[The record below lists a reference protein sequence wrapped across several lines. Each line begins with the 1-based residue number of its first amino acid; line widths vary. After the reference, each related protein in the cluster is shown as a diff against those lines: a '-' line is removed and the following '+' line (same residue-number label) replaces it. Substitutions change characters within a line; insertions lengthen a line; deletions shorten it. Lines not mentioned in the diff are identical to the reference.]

1 MIFSFDE
8 SASVAAGAAAAE
20 VALDMSPRRQ
30 YRLAA
35 TSAAG
40 VWFRIV
46 APAGAGAAAS
56 GAGSH
61 HLAAGESVLVAAISA
76 RTRVSV
82 IREASTDGLVCL
94 SEIIPVVAPG

>member
-8 SASVAAGAAAAE
+8 SASVAAAATAAE
-20 VALDMSPRRQ
+20 VDLNMSPRRQ

-35 TSAAG
+35 TAAAG
-40 VWFRIV
+40 VWFRITT
-46 APAGAGAAAS
+46 PGGTAAAVN

-61 HLAAGESVLVAAISA
+61 YLAAGEAVPVAAIST

-82 IREASTDGLVCL
+82 IREASTDGRVCL